1 MPTANLLVIRGVEQG
16 KRFELDGTEVS
27 IGRGVRN
34 QIRVLDTE
42 MSRQHA
48 MLTYADGAFI
58 LTDRNSSN
66 GTFLNGVQIASHRLT
81 NGDQLQIGRT
91 TLLFSEEKERKPL
104 SVDIVPSHAN
114 EDASQIV
121 GQVGHDEGRR
131 LLERSARE
139 PSDALRAKRSMA
151 SLRLLYR
158 ISEEVVSSSLS
169 IEQLLQRILDTTLEA
184 VGADR
189 GCVLVTDPQT
199 GELAPKAIA
208 YRHSGQRLDR
218 MPVSSSIV
226 DYVLKKGQGVRTSD
240 ARADSRFASGLS
252 IVREGIREAMC
263 VPMTGRYE
271 LMGVLYVDTTVPTDV
286 LAELNSVT
294 TQLTDDEL
302 SLLAAIGRQAA
313 LAVED
318 HRYQEAFVK
327 AERLAAVGQT
337 IAILSHHIKNILQ
350 GVRGGSYLIDNGLR
364 DDDLDMV
371 EQGWSVVDRNQ
382 NRIFDLVN
390 DLLTLSKER
399 QPKLESGSI
408 NELVRDIH
416 DLMRGRA
423 EELQVGLQ
431 LALADELPTAT
442 FDQEGIH
449 RAVLNVVVNALDA
462 LNGHENGVVELRTG
476 QSADGVEVWIEV
488 ADNGPGIPDDQ
499 LEAMFNIFESTK
511 GSAGTG
517 IGLAVSQKILHEH
530 GGDIEVESQLN
541 RGSRFR
547 LTWPANEDGARRS
560 MPTQS

>member
-16 KRFELDGTEVS
+16 KRFELDGSEVS

-48 MLTYADGAFI
+48 ILTYADGAFV

-66 GTFLNGVQIASHRLT
+66 GTFLNGVQIASQRLT

-91 TLLFSEEKERKPL
+91 TLLFSEEKARKPL

-199 GELAPKAIA
+199 GELSPKAIA

-286 LAELNSVT
+286 LAEPNSVA

-364 DDDLDMV
+364 DDDLEMV

-399 QPKLESGSI
+399 QPKLEAGSV
-408 NELVRDIH
+408 NEVVLDIH

-462 LNGHENGVVELRTG
+462 LNGHENGIVELRTG
-476 QSADGVEVWIEV
+476 QSSDGVEVWIEV